1 MMIHLASRS
10 SQSHLSTFE
19 PGDVQPNAIDLR
31 VDKIFE
37 VNRDAFRISEGV
49 KSHRGSF
56 EMEPD
61 KESYWRLEP
70 GFYEIIMQGEIK
82 LGPDEAGFVI
92 TRSTLNRNGLYITS
106 GLYDSGYHGVM
117 AGALHVEHGT
127 AYIQKGT
134 RVAQFLLWRAQSLMQ
149 YDGDYGIGKE
159 HDAKYVH
166 EPSVDD
172 PSQMYYY
179 ANGKR
184 YEFVDGELREK
195 EEQLELGFEVVEDS
209 NPRFHLAS
217 GAGYEEYHPDKAK
230 EKDAAIART
239 KHTEGHNS

>member
-1 MMIHLASRS
+1 MIHLASQS

-31 VDKIFE
+31 VDKIFQ

-49 KSHRGSF
+49 KNHRGSF
-56 EMEPD
+56 EMETD

-134 RVAQFLLWRAQSLMQ
+134 RVAQFLLWKAESLAQ
-149 YDGDYGIGKE
+149 YDGDYGVGKE
-159 HDAKYVH
+159 HDNKYGTFYDKG
-166 EPSVDD
+166 EPGMIY
-172 PSQMYYY
+172 SQ
-179 ANGKR
+179 NGIR
-184 YEFVDGELREK
+184 YEFINGELTPVEK
-195 EEQLELGFEVVEDS
+195 QLELGFELVEDS

-217 GAGYEEYHPDKAK
+217 GAGYEEFHPKTK
-230 EKDAAIART
+230 EAKDAALARHKKGQNT
-239 KHTEGHNS
+239 